1 MLQQNK
7 LIIRDQEQIKAQN
20 ASMLSTL
27 SVVFENTIPRQPEL
41 QKETKEHFRI
51 PVKTFDDFDRLELIL
66 KDKTCRMKLVNV
78 T

>member
-1 MLQQNK
+1 MRN
-7 LIIRDQEQIKAQN
+7 QEQIKAQN

-41 QKETKEHFRI
+41 QKEIKEHFRI
-51 PVKTFDDFDRLELIL
+51 PVKTLDDFNRLELIL
-66 KDKTCRMKLVNV
+66 KDKTYRMKLVNV

>member
-1 MLQQNK
+1 MRN
-7 LIIRDQEQIKAQN
+7 QEQIKAQN

-51 PVKTFDDFDRLELIL
+51 PVKTLDDLTVLNL
-66 KDKTCRMKLVNV
+66 L
-78 T
+78 